1 MRRDLPEVFEI
12 SHRAVLPAPPD
23 VVIEAL
29 QPLLTGERIERLESI
44 IGRRLRSVVAV
55 LDGLIDPHNTAAI
68 LRSADAFG
76 TQEVHI
82 IEGEEPFVAS
92 TRVTTGAERWLDVIR
107 HSTAEACIDSFH
119 DRGFRVY
126 VATTDGE
133 LKPEDLPAVQKLAIV
148 FGNEHSGVRQAVMRR
163 ADGRYSIPMKGFVQS
178 LNVSVATAITLHAAT
193 SGRAGDL
200 TPSERTLLR
209 ARFMMLSVRNAE
221 QIVFDYLR
229 REER

>member
-1 MRRDLPEVFEI
+1 MRRDLPEVYEV
-12 SHRAVLPAPPD
+12 SNRDVLPAAPD

-29 QPLLTGERIERLESI
+29 QPLLTSERIERLEAI
-44 IGRRLRSVVAV
+44 INRRSRSVAAV

-76 TQEVHI
+76 TQEVHV

-92 TRVTTGAERWLDVIR
+92 MRVTTGAERWLDIIR
-107 HSTAEACIDSFH
+107 HSTADACIDRLH

-126 VATTDGE
+126 VATTDG
-133 LKPEDLPAVQKLAIV
+133 DLTPDDLAAIPKLAIV
-148 FGNEHSGVRQAVMRR
+148 FGNEHSGVRQEVMRR
-163 ADGRYSIPMKGFVQS
+163 ADGTYGVPMKGFVQS

-200 TPSERTLLR
+200 TASERTLLR

-221 QIVFDYLR
+221 QIVLNYLR
-229 REER
+229 RDEC